1 MTITHPFSDAL
12 VFRQSHDGFDV
23 FIGELCHGHA
33 LILTGNVIGQDYG
46 GKDGEAISHVERAVV
61 VVVVDS
67 CELLQK

>member
-1 MTITHPFSDAL
+1 MIIAHPFSNAL
-12 VFRQSHDGFDV
+12 IFGQSHDGFDV

-33 LILTGNVIGQDYG
+33 LILSGDVIGQDYSSE
-46 GKDGEAISHVERAVV
+46 DGESISHVERAVV